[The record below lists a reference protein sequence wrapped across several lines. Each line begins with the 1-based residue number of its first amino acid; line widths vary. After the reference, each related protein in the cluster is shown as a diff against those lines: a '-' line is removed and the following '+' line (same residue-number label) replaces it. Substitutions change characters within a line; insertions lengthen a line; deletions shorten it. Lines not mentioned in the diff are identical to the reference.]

1 MKSGQPV
8 WYGYRTSRIAAVQN
22 GWTSVTQAL
31 PWDAHPAASWYLQYA
46 RQFDFGEHGSAWMLS
61 FKIELYLF
69 LKGITPLLPGSLHIL
84 RHNGF
89 GGTKRNPV
97 WCGRALWRWLTSGFQ

>member
-8 WYGYRTSRIAAVQN
+8 CCGYRTSRIAAVQN

-46 RQFDFGEHGSAWMLS
+46 RQFDFGEHVVHGCS
-61 FKIELYLF
+61 
-69 LKGITPLLPGSLHIL
+69 HL
-84 RHNGF
+84 RLNYIYF
-89 GGTKRNPV
+89 
-97 WCGRALWRWLTSGFQ
+97 